1 MVALNSIVLL
11 CKQIT
16 ILHFFLPVHSL
27 LIIIVVFIIIYFLII
42 NCQLSEKILIS
53 AMVIFFSESS
63 KIVRHKII

>member
-16 ILHFFLPVHSL
+16 ILHFFFLPVHSL
-27 LIIIVVFIIIYFLII
+27 LIIIVFVFIIIYFLII

-53 AMVIFFSESS
+53 AIVIFFFGVVENC
-63 KIVRHKII
+63 KTE

>member
-42 NCQLSEKILIS
+42 NCKLSEKILIS
-53 AMVIFFSESS
+53 AMVIFFFGVV
-63 KIVRHKII
+63 KNCKT

>member
-16 ILHFFLPVHSL
+16 ILHFILPVHSL
-27 LIIIVVFIIIYFLII
+27 SIIIVVVVIIIIIIIYFLII

-53 AMVIFFSESS
+53 AMVIFFRSRR
-63 KIVRHKII
+63 KL